1 MRKLLD
7 IIKDMEK
14 EDFAL
19 LKVIASNVEQIKEEL
34 KEMRDSIKAKVDV
47 TDFHIMKQDV
57 EDLKKGKW
65 FVLGISSAVS
75 FFISHFW
82 K

>member
-47 TDFHIMKQDV
+47 VARQQNSIRTPLV
-57 EDLKKGKW
+57 TSGGGGET
-65 FVLGISSAVS
+65 
-75 FFISHFW
+75 SHTF
-82 K
+82 

>member
-1 MRKLLD
+1 MRKMLD

-47 TDFHIMKQDV
+47 TEFNTMKVDV
-57 EDLKKGKW
+57 DDLKKSKW

>member
-1 MRKLLD
+1 MRKMLD

-14 EDFAL
+14 DDFAL

-34 KEMRDSIKAKVDV
+34 KEMRDAMKGKVELGDFHNIKA
-47 TDFHIMKQDV
+47 DV
-57 EDLKKGKW
+57 EDLKKSKW

>member
-1 MRKLLD
+1 MRKMLD
-7 IIKDMEK
+7 IIKNMEK
-14 EDFAL
+14 DDFAL

-34 KEMRDSIKAKVDV
+34 KEMRDAMKGKVELA
-47 TDFHIMKQDV
+47 DFHNIKQEV